1 MKTVTSEIKLPDPF
15 LCFQSLSFPG
25 QHLLI
30 KAHSH
35 PAWQL
40 SVTLEGTFCY
50 HMKKGTVLQNPGE
63 WILIPPDLVH
73 DCGAESPRSAAAQIF
88 LRYFPSDFFSEAAQ
102 IFNLR
107 RWQVICGKTEIRKI
121 AVLSETI
128 RETEKDV
135 KIFRESK
142 LRIFC
147 LAFIMQCLSGM
158 KESELPHKK
167 IRPELL
173 QALEYMEQHYA
184 EPLSLRDFAEAANLP
199 CRTFSDLFR
208 KHLQM
213 TPMQFFHSIRLSHA
227 YGLLLNGVSIEET
240 ARRCGFSS
248 PQYFCRCFRAASGVT
263 PGSFR
268 QHPFLYQKDDDVWN
282 RPPI

>member
-25 QHLLI
+25 PYLT

-40 SVTLEGTFCY
+40 SVTFEGTFCY
-50 HMKKGTVLQNPGE
+50 HMEKEIVLQKPGE

-73 DCGAESPRSAAAQIF
+73 DCGSDSPRSAAAQIF
-88 LRYFPSDFFSEAAQ
+88 LRYFPSDFFHESAQ

-107 RWQVICGKTEIRKI
+107 RWRVICGKTETRKI

-128 RETEKDV
+128 RDTEQDV
-135 KIFRESK
+135 EFFYEDK

-147 LAFIMQCLSGM
+147 LAFIIQCLSGM

-167 IRPELL
+167 IRPELF

-184 EPLSLRDFAEAANLP
+184 EPLGLQDIAEAMHLP

-208 KHLQM
+208 KNLQT

-227 YGLLLNGVSIEET
+227 YGLLLSGASVEET

-248 PQYFCRCFRAASGVT
+248 SQYFCRCFRAASGVT
-263 PGSFR
+263 PGYFR
-268 QHPFLYQKDDDVWN
+268 QHPFLYRSYKDVWN
-282 RPPI
+282 SP